1 MSVLD
6 LVSSFVGGNSKMMS
20 ALKQAVEIANSG
32 KYTPDLKGALALA
45 RDYGFDD
52 NAFRKM
58 KELSENKQLLSILG
72 TVSPGSAQSLQN
84 MLSQLSTAYLSQ
96 SRFNTNSSMTPN
108 AAKKSVNDSERFNA
122 RLNALDIPMSH

>member
-6 LVSSFVGGNSKMMS
+6 LVSSFIGGNSKMMT

-58 KELSENKQLLSILG
+58 KELSENKQLLNILG

-96 SRFNTNSSMTPN
+96 NRFPAPTSSTQ
-108 AAKKSVNDSERFNA
+108 KSINDSEQFNA
-122 RLNALDIPMSH
+122 RLNALNIPASY

>member
-96 SRFNTNSSMTPN
+96 SRFNTNSSAAPN
-108 AAKKSVNDSERFNA
+108 VTAKSINDSERFNA
-122 RLNALDIPMSH
+122 RLNALDIPMPH